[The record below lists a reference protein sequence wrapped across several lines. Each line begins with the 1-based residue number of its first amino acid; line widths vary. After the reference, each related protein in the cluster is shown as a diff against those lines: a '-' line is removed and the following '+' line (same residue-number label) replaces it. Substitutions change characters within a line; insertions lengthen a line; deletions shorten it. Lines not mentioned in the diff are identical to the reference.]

1 MATAIGPH
9 QPTPPGGTES
19 NNQLPKTEAFPS
31 EKPDTAKLHGK
42 ASYLLLLTPLS
53 WLHHFVDVETK
64 D

>member
-53 WLHHFVDVETK
+53 
-64 D
+64 